1 VIVDEGAGLRR
12 RRIQLMMMPRTP
24 FSWHHLDQWELNFLA
39 IALMVGVAFV
49 YQLAARKAA
58 PWPASRV
65 AWFMGALAV
74 TFLATQSV
82 IGAYDMEYFSA
93 HMIEHL
99 LLIMV
104 AAPMFAA
111 SAPLDLARAAG
122 PEWVSHLL
130 DSRPARIVLHP
141 IFGFALYAIYI
152 PATHLSGFFNVML
165 QHEWVHH
172 AEQLSFLVVGYLF
185 WRHAFGVEHDC
196 TLHPGLRLLYVMAA
210 VPVDTITGLALA
222 MSSHN
227 PWPDF
232 TMSPTGSAAASAIV
246 DNIRL
251 GGAIMW
257 IGGDLLMLIM
267 CVPVAVNWVRYESA
281 HTRELDAQLDAA
293 GL

>member
-1 VIVDEGAGLRR
+1 
-12 RRIQLMMMPRTP
+12 MMMPRTP
-24 FSWHHLDQWELNFLA
+24 FSWHHLDQWHLGLFA
-39 IALMVGVAFV
+39 IATMVAAGFV
-49 YQLAARKAA
+49 YQLAARRAA

-65 AWFMGALAV
+65 AWFMGGLVV
-74 TFLATQSV
+74 TFFATESV
-82 IGAYDMEYFSA
+82 IGVYDMEYFSA

-111 SAPLDLARAAG
+111 SAPLDLARTAG
-122 PEWVSHLL
+122 PSWVSRVL
-130 DSRPARIVLHP
+130 DSRPAQIVLHP
-141 IFGFALYAIYI
+141 VFGFALYAVFV

-172 AEQLSFLVVGYLF
+172 AEQVSFLVVGYLF

-227 PWPDF
+227 PWPAY
-232 TMSPTGSAAASAIV
+232 TLSPTGSTATAILE
-246 DNIRL
+246 NIRL

-257 IGGDLLMLIM
+257 IGGDILMLLMCI
-267 CVPVAVNWVRYESA
+267 PIAINWVRYETE